1 MNLLHLGLI
10 GCGRWGRNILRDLR
24 AIGCQVT
31 VADPD
36 PKARQVAEG
45 MGART
50 CVAGSE
56 LREVDGYV
64 VATPTVLHVAC
75 ILEILDQGKPIFV
88 EKPLSHD
95 PKAARRLLSCGGDI
109 YVMEKWRY
117 HPGVQ
122 ALKTIAASG
131 ELGHVVGLRTTRVQW
146 NQPHRDVD
154 AIWVLAPHDLSIAKE
169 VLGDVPELRASVAE
183 RFREPGEGMLAVFG
197 NAPWFVMEVSACRPD
212 ARREIRLVCE
222 RGIASLD
229 DALAEH
235 ITIAAHAALDDPL
248 RTERRPIGNEMP
260 LHRELEIFI
269 GYLNGGPPPLTP
281 LSEGVEMVELVARMH
296 REAGLPG

>member
-1 MNLLHLGLI
+1 MNLPHIGLI
-10 GCGRWGRNILRDLR
+10 GCGRWGRNILRDLQ
-24 AIGCQVT
+24 AIGCRVT

-36 PKARQVAEG
+36 PEARQVAEG
-45 MGART
+45 LGALT
-50 CVAGSE
+50 CLAGRE
-56 LREVDGYV
+56 LRALDGYV
-64 VATPTVLHVAC
+64 VATPTALHVGC
-75 ILEILDQGKPIFV
+75 ILEVLDKGKPIFV

-95 PKAARRLLSCGGDI
+95 PEAARRLASRGGEI

-122 ALKTIAASG
+122 ALKAIAASG
-131 ELGHVVGLRTTRVQW
+131 ELGNVVGLRTTRVQW

-154 AIWVLAPHDLSIAKE
+154 AAWILAPHDLSIAKE
-169 VLGDVPELRASVAE
+169 VLGKVPELRACVAE

-197 NAPWFVMEVSACRPD
+197 DAPWFVMEVSACHPET
-212 ARREIRLVCE
+212 RREIRLVCE

-235 ITIAAHAALDDPL
+235 ITIATRVALGEPM
-248 RTERRPIGNEMP
+248 RTERRPIGKEMP
-260 LHRELEIFI
+260 LRRELEIFV

-281 LSEGVEMVELVARMH
+281 LAEGVEMVELMARMR
-296 REAGLPG
+296 REAGLPR